1 MANGLSD
8 ILSVYRQ
15 SLASERQSRQSEMQ
29 IALQA
34 MQFET
39 AQQFREEGRQ
49 REDIMG
55 ALEFASQSTKEA
67 LGQDASQIYSKIL
80 NLSPILEANWDDE
93 TGGLEKS
100 NRIIKKLKK
109 IGYSA
114 QDATDVVNIAN
125 TYGLA
130 SKNPA
135 LAQAAQSMASDF
147 GKRVSRDYS
156 VWKDSGFASN
166 TKGYQPKSPL
176 MKAMEKSGLMY
187 KGGDQLQRDM
197 SIDAFIGVGDA
208 LTALDNIE
216 QERLEVGSGDYS
228 IDRPISVGENFQ
240 SDIGG
245 TDFASLV
252 DEAGVS
258 LGMGGGKEGGL
269 NVELQNEISA
279 GVELEGISQGEYGV
293 GVVSDEDI
301 MEKLDF
307 LPQTDQEKIEKQLVD
322 LNETIANKMVSLDS
336 LYTERDDRVSE
347 YNLMEGERDKFK
359 ARREYFYKLEG
370 REGQNYNDATKDLFA
385 LERKMDSSVE
395 AKEARVSTG
404 YRSGTMGRGN
414 LGEGVFGENPE
425 YENTYTKDIIKL
437 SQEIEDLNRKKMN
450 FAPR

>member
-1 MANGLSD
+1 
-8 ILSVYRQ
+8 
-15 SLASERQSRQSEMQ
+15 
-29 IALQA
+29 
-34 MQFET
+34 
-39 AQQFREEGRQ
+39 
-49 REDIMG
+49 
-55 ALEFASQSTKEA
+55 LEFASQSTKEA
-67 LGQDASQIYSKIL
+67 LGQDSSQIYSKIL
-80 NLSPILEANWDDE
+80 NLSPVLEANWDEE
-93 TGGLEKS
+93 TGALESS
-100 NRIIKKLKK
+100 NKVIKKLKNL
-109 IGYSA
+109 GYSA

-135 LAQAAQSMASDF
+135 LAQAAQSMATDF

-187 KGGDQLQRDM
+187 EGGDQLQRDM
-197 SIDAFIGVGDA
+197 SVDAFIGVGDA

-216 QERLEVGSGDYS
+216 TERLEVGSGDYS

-245 TDFASLV
+245 SDFASLV
-252 DEAGVS
+252 AEAGVN
-258 LGMGGGKEGGL
+258 LGIGGEPEGGMEV
-269 NVELQNEISA
+269 NIQNEISA
-279 GVELEGISQGEYGV
+279 GVELEGISQGEYGI
-293 GVVSDEDI
+293 GVVSDEEI
-301 MEKLDF
+301 MGKLDF
-307 LPQTDQEKIEKQLVD
+307 LPQTDQENIEKQLVD
-322 LNETIANKMVSLDS
+322 LNQTITNKMVSLDS

-347 YNLMEGERDKFK
+347 YNLMEGERDKFE

-370 REGQNYNDATKDLFA
+370 RKGENYNDATKDLFA

-404 YRSGTMGRGN
+404 YRSGSVGRGN
-414 LGEGVFGENPE
+414 LEQGVFGKNIE
-425 YENTYTKDIIKL
+425 YENTYSKDIIKL